1 MRHKRKTEKRAKMMN
16 SLEII
21 LDDEQ
26 LKERRC
32 FRASNR
38 WCEILE
44 GCYVA
49 EVGTGDSVKSETRAM
64 TVRWREMIGQWGGG
78 DAGV

>member
-1 MRHKRKTEKRAKMMN
+1 MMN

-21 LDDEQ
+21 LDDKQ

-44 GCYVA
+44 GCYVE
-49 EVGTGDSVKSETRAM
+49 EVGAGDSVKSETGVV
-64 TVRWREMIGQWGGG
+64 TVGWREMIGQWVGCWCLRC
-78 DAGV
+78 